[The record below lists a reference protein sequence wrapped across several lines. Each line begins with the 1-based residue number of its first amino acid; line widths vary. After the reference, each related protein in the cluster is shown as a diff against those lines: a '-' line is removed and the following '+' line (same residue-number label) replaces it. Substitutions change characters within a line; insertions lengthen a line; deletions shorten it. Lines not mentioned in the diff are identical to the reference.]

1 MNTDENAI
9 KMKQTILNYLTS
21 ISSSNMQNDNKL
33 DQSIKMEI
41 QNYGNRLIYSN
52 NLSKIMIKIE
62 KEEK

>member
-33 DQSIKMEI
+33 D
-41 QNYGNRLIYSN
+41 
-52 NLSKIMIKIE
+52 
-62 KEEK
+62 